1 MTREEAVQIIRKKH
15 CSGDTDCSECC
26 YIPENCV
33 YAIAIEALRFRTP
46 KEFVITPLKE
56 DVRIGNMTCRT
67 GTRVLAKCPNCDAWV
82 MRHHR
87 FCSTCGQAIDWSEEE

>member
-1 MTREEAVQIIRKKH
+1 MTREEAIDML
-15 CSGDTDCSECC
+15 SAMAGD
-26 YIPENCV
+26 CV
-33 YAIAIEALRFRTP
+33 YTDEIMALNMAIEALQFRTP
-46 KEFVITPLKE
+46 KKSAITPLKE

-67 GTRVLAKCPNCDAWV
+67 GTRVLAKCPNCDAWA